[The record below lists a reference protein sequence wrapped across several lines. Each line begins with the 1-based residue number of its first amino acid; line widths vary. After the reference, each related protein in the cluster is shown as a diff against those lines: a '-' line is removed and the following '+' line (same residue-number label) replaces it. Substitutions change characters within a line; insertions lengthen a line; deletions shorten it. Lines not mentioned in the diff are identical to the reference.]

1 MTATQ
6 TFVFE
11 SSYTLHYS
19 TPKPVPLRLIIESL
33 QGLERLIETTPR
45 VLKKLTG
52 IDDVGLRIEIKEVR
66 SGSLIEKVI
75 VKCIFESEE
84 GLNKFLEKV
93 KAVIPPKY
101 LAAAVLAGLVGYGA
115 YMLHNPTKTSSVTVG
130 DITNSVV
137 NIGGTQ
143 EVPEAVAK
151 AIIEGVTNKRE
162 VAGATVNIVKPA
174 KDQPGSSMRIDGEQD
189 NGTDA
194 SYEFT
199 SQFVESIPKELTSEP
214 VEMTA
219 KLIHVIVEIR
229 ATDLD
234 NRDRGWEGRIQ
245 GLTNRIR
252 IEFEDGVDLTEVD
265 RKKTFN
271 ADVVLTSR
279 YRGSESEPR
288 PHSMLIEKIY

>member
-1 MTATQ
+1 MTAAE
-6 TFVFE
+6 TFTFD
-11 SSYTLHYS
+11 SSYTLHYE
-19 TPKPVPLRLIIESL
+19 TPDPVPLRLVIESL
-33 QGLERLIETTPR
+33 QGLEKLIETTPR
-45 VLKKLTG
+45 VLKRLTG
-52 IDDVGLRIEIKEVR
+52 VDDLGLRIEIKEVR

-75 VKCIFESEE
+75 VRCIFNSEE
-84 GLNKFLEKV
+84 GLNEFIDRV

-101 LAAAVLAGLVGYGA
+101 LAATVLAGLVGYGA
-115 YMLHNPTKTSSVTVG
+115 YLLNSPKSTSTVTVG

-143 EVPEAVAK
+143 QVPDEVAK
-151 AIIEGVTNKRE
+151 AIIDGVTNKRE

-174 KDQPGSSMRIDGEQD
+174 KDQPGSSMRIEGELS
-189 NGTDA
+189 NGTEA
-194 SYEFT
+194 NYEF
-199 SQFVESIPKELTSEP
+199 SSRFIESIPHELSSEP
-214 VEMTA
+214 VEVTA
-219 KLIHVIVEIR
+219 HLKHVVVEIR

-234 NRDRGWEGRIQ
+234 NRERGWEGRIQ

-252 IEFEDGVDLTEVD
+252 IEFDESVDIEAAD

-279 YRGSESEPR
+279 YRGSESGPR